1 MKVQYLSAS
10 GELGG
15 AEVCLL
21 DMMASLQREQPGW
34 RLGLIAAQ
42 RGPLIE
48 RARSMGVTTTVL
60 PFPPALSRLGDSKP
74 LTGHTAHAV
83 LGAKLAAGTY
93 VAAAYSRE
101 LRRCIKAFAPDVLHS
116 NSLKMN
122 LLGAW
127 AKGRRLPFIWHLHD
141 YVSSR
146 PFMSKALRFCRSR
159 CSAILAN
166 SNSVRDDAR
175 SSLVGSEIH
184 TLYNAIDI
192 NEFSPE
198 GPVADLDALCN
209 LQPSS
214 EPIIRVGL
222 LATMAWWKGHKDF
235 IQALALLGRRSSIRG
250 YVIGGPLYHTEGS
263 QMEIEELRRLS
274 RQLDAD
280 RYIGFTGF
288 LERPSCAIRAL
299 DIVVHA
305 STRPEP
311 FGRVIVEAM
320 SCAKP
325 VITTAVGGA
334 GELISAGN
342 NALDFRMGDC
352 THLAER
358 IRELA
363 DDSQL
368 RSRLGTAGRKTVMD
382 NFDRRRLGNQLA
394 SFYQQVLESAA

>member
-1 MKVQYLSAS
+1 MKIQYLSAS

-34 RLGLIAAQ
+34 RLALIAAQ

-48 RARSMGVTTTVL
+48 RAQSMGVATTVL

-74 LTGHTAHAV
+74 SAGHTAHAV
-83 LGAKLAAGTY
+83 LGAKLAVGTY
-93 VAAAYSRE
+93 VAAAYSRQ
-101 LRRCIKAFAPDVLHS
+101 LGHSIKTFKPDVLHS

-127 AKGRRLPFIWHLHD
+127 AKGRRLPIIWHLHD

-146 PFMSKALRFCRSR
+146 PFMNKAMRFCRNR

-175 SSLVGSEIH
+175 LSLASPEIH

-192 NEFSPE
+192 NEFSPV
-198 GPVADLDALCN
+198 GPVADLDHLCN
-209 LQPSS
+209 LPSTG
-214 EPIIRVGL
+214 PVIRVGL

-235 IQALALLGRRSSIRG
+235 IQALALLGRQSSIRG
-250 YVIGGPLYHTEGS
+250 YVIGGPLYRTEGS
-263 QMEIEELRRLS
+263 QVEIEELRRLS
-274 RQLDAD
+274 RQLNAD
-280 RYIGFTGF
+280 RHIGFTGF
-288 LERPSCAIRAL
+288 LERPSSAIRAL

-325 VITTAVGGA
+325 VITTALGGA

-352 THLAER
+352 VHLAER

-368 RSRLGTAGRKTVMD
+368 RSRLGIAGHKTVTEH
-382 NFDRRRLGNQLA
+382 FDRNRLGSQLA
-394 SFYQQVLESAA
+394 SLYQQVLGSTA

>member
-1 MKVQYLSAS
+1 MRIQYLSSS

-21 DMMASLQREQPGW
+21 DMMASLRREQPGW
-34 RLGLIAAQ
+34 RLALIAAQ
-42 RGPLIE
+42 NGPLLDKAE
-48 RARSMGVTTTVL
+48 SMGVATTVL
-60 PFPPALSRLGDSKP
+60 PLPPALSRLGDSKSS
-74 LTGHTAHAV
+74 GGRMARAV
-83 LGAKLAAGTY
+83 LGARLAAGSY
-93 VAAAYSRE
+93 LAASYSRQ
-101 LRRCIKAFAPDVLHS
+101 LRRCINEFAPDVLHS

-127 AKGRRLPFIWHLHD
+127 AKGRRLPIIWHLHD
-141 YVSSR
+141 YVSAR
-146 PFMSKALRFCRSR
+146 PFMSQAMRFYRNR
-159 CSAILAN
+159 CSAMLAN

-175 SSLVGSEIH
+175 SALTRPEVH

-192 NEFSPE
+192 NEFAPE
-198 GPVADLDALCN
+198 GPVADLDRLCH
-209 LQPSS
+209 LQPAAAQV
-214 EPIIRVGL
+214 IRVGL
-222 LATMAWWKGHKDF
+222 VATMAWWKGHKDF
-235 IQALALLGRRSSIRG
+235 IRALALLGREDLVRG

-263 QMEIEELRRLS
+263 QVEIEELRRLS
-274 RQLDAD
+274 RELGAED
-280 RYIGFTGF
+280 RIGFAGF
-288 LERPSCAIRAL
+288 VKRPSSAMRAL

-320 SCAKP
+320 ACAKP

-334 GELISAGN
+334 AELVSTGN

-352 THLAER
+352 AHLAER

-363 DDSQL
+363 GDSRL
-368 RSRLGTAGRKTVMD
+368 RSRLGAAGRKTVLE

-394 SFYQQVLESAA
+394 GFYRQILGSAA

>member
-1 MKVQYLSAS
+1 MKIQYLSAS

-34 RLGLIAAQ
+34 RLALIAAQ

-48 RARSMGVTTTVL
+48 RAQDIGVATTVL

-74 LTGHTAHAV
+74 SAGRIAYAV

-93 VAAAYSRE
+93 VAATYSRQ
-101 LRRCIKAFAPDVLHS
+101 LGHCIKTFAPDVLHS
-116 NSLKMN
+116 NSFKMN

-127 AKGRRLPFIWHLHD
+127 AKGRRLPIIWHLHD

-146 PFMSKALRFCRSR
+146 PFMNKAMRFCRNR

-175 SSLVGSEIH
+175 SSLASPEIH

-198 GPVADLDALCN
+198 GPVADLDHLCN
-209 LQPSS
+209 LRPSTGS
-214 EPIIRVGL
+214 VIRVGL

-235 IQALALLGRRSSIRG
+235 IHALALLGRQSSIRG

-263 QMEIEELRRLS
+263 QVEIEELRCLS
-274 RQLDAD
+274 RQLNAD
-280 RYIGFTGF
+280 HHIGFTGF
-288 LERPSCAIRAL
+288 LERPSSAIRAL

-352 THLAER
+352 VHLAER

-368 RSRLGTAGRKTVMD
+368 RSRLGTAGRKTVVE
-382 NFDRRRLGNQLA
+382 NFDRRRLGSQLA
-394 SFYQQVLESAA
+394 SFYQQVLGSAA